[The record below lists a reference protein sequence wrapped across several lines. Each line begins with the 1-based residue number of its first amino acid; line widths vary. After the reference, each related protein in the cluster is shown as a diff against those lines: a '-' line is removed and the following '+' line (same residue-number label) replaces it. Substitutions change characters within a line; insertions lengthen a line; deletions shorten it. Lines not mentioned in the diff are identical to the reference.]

1 MPGELILVVED
12 NDNNRMLVRDELHAS
27 GYRVVEAETAEDGL
41 RMAAEQPPALILMD
55 IQLPGMSGIE
65 ALQRLRAD
73 SATRAIPVIA
83 VTASAMTQD
92 RRQILAAG
100 FDGYQPKPIS
110 VKGLLQ
116 TVREMLSSRSP
127 HETR

>member
-12 NDNNRMLVRDELHAS
+12 NDNNRLLIRDVLQAS
-27 GYRVVEAETAEDGL
+27 GYRVIESETAEDGV
-41 RMAAEQPPALILMD
+41 RMAAEQRPALVLMD

-73 SATRAIPVIA
+73 PVTRAIPVVA

-92 RRQILAAG
+92 RRQLMAAG
-100 FDGYQPKPIS
+100 FDGYQSKPNS
-110 VKGLLQ
+110 VKGFLQ
-116 TVREMLSSRSP
+116 PIREILRP
-127 HETR
+127 

>member
-12 NDNNRMLVRDELHAS
+12 NDNNRMLIRDVLQAT

-41 RMAAEQPPALILMD
+41 LMAAEQRPALVLMD
-55 IQLPGMSGIE
+55 IQLPGMNGIE
-65 ALQRLRAD
+65 ALHRLRAD
-73 SATRAIPVIA
+73 PTTRAISVIA

-110 VKGLLQ
+110 VKALLQ
-116 TVREMLSSRSP
+116 TVREMLPSK
-127 HETR
+127 

>member
-1 MPGELILVVED
+1 
-12 NDNNRMLVRDELHAS
+12 
-27 GYRVVEAETAEDGL
+27 
-41 RMAAEQPPALILMD
+41 
-55 IQLPGMSGIE
+55 
-65 ALQRLRAD
+65 
-73 SATRAIPVIA
+73 
-83 VTASAMTQD
+83 MTQD

-116 TVREMLSSRSP
+116 TVREMLSSRSS

>member
-12 NDNNRMLVRDELHAS
+12 NDHNRMLIRDVLQAT

-41 RMAAEQPPALILMD
+41 RMAAEQRPALVLMD
-55 IQLPGMSGIE
+55 IQLPGMNGIE
-65 ALQRLRAD
+65 ALHRLRAD
-73 SATRAIPVIA
+73 PTTRAISVIA

-110 VKGLLQ
+110 VKALLQ
-116 TVREMLSSRSP
+116 TVREMLPSK
-127 HETR
+127 